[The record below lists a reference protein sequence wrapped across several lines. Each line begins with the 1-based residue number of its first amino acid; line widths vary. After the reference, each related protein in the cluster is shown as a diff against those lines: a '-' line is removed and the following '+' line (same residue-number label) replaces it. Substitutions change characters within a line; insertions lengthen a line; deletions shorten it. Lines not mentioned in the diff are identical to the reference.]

1 MGRELKEVGKK
12 SAAVFAGNLVSR
24 PFNFIFG
31 IAVGRLLGAQIYGE
45 FIFVTSFLTFF
56 TTIAGAGL
64 SSGIIALLPKQK
76 TKESQQSLSTHVIRT
91 VFIISA
97 ILVATLYIFSR
108 VIAEKLLN
116 NSALITTLLVLI
128 PTIPILSL
136 ESITL
141 SIIRANGRIKEFVFV
156 RNIFLPI
163 SKLILL
169 LVFVLAFRIDDI
181 YSLIVPYY
189 IYSIGAIAYL
199 FYKLSNYGYIGKIAK
214 EDINKEIIL
223 FSLPLMFGG
232 MISVLTNN
240 IDQYMIGYMLSAR
253 EVGIY
258 RVATQF
264 ATLSSFAY
272 ISLNTA
278 FESSISKLYYAGQM
292 GELIDIYKRSTKW
305 ITIINMLIFGIYFV
319 MSKDLMRMV
328 GVEFVAG
335 ASALVII
342 SLGEII
348 NSGVGSVDSINVQTG
363 HPQYSLYTKIIVL
376 VSNVILNYLLIP
388 RYGINGAAFATMI
401 AIMLS
406 NGVNFLFMYRNLR
419 IHPYDRSYLIVVL
432 AMIIATGS
440 IYGVMLVFQQHFLVR
455 IAVAC
460 MIYAL
465 IYGVIVLRFAMNSQE
480 RDEIL
485 RTIKKI
491 IAKISHL

>member
-12 SAAVFAGNLVSR
+12 SAAVFAGNLISR

-45 FIFVTSFLTFF
+45 FIFITSFLSLFV
-56 TTIAGAGL
+56 TIAGAGL
-64 SSGIIALLPKQK
+64 GNGIIALLPKQK
-76 TKESQQSLSTHVIRT
+76 TIESQKSLSTHVIRT

-97 ILVATLYIFSR
+97 IMVLTLYIFSK
-108 VIAEKLLN
+108 VIADRLLN
-116 NSALITTLLVLI
+116 NPALITTLLVLI
-128 PTIPILSL
+128 PTIPLLSL
-136 ESITL
+136 EHVTL
-141 SIIRANGRIKEFVFV
+141 SVVRANGRIKEHVFI
-156 RNIFLPI
+156 RNIFIPA

-169 LVFVLAFRIDDI
+169 LVFVLAFRIDNI

-189 IYSIGAIAYL
+189 IYSTGAIVYI
-199 FYKLSNYGYIGKIAK
+199 FYKLKRYGYIGEIAK
-214 EDINKEIIL
+214 EEINKEIIL

-232 MISVLTNN
+232 MVSVLTNN
-240 IDQYMIGYMLSAR
+240 IDQYMIGYMLSAK

-258 RVATQF
+258 KVALQF

-278 FESSISKLYYAGQM
+278 FAPSISKLYHGGRM
-292 GELIDIYKRSTKW
+292 DELIDIYRRSTKW
-305 ITIINMLIFGIYFV
+305 ITIINMLIFGIYFA

-328 GVEFVAG
+328 GVEFVTG

-363 HPQYSLYTKIIVL
+363 HPQYSLYTKLIVL
-376 VSNVILNYLLIP
+376 VSNVILNFLLIP
-388 RYGINGAAFATMI
+388 RFGINGAAFATMI
-401 AIMLS
+401 ALMLS

-419 IHPYDRSYLIVVL
+419 IHPYDRSYLKIFL

-460 MIYAL
+460 MLYAL
-465 IYGVIVLRFAMNSQE
+465 IYGVIVLRFAMDSQE
-480 RDEIL
+480 RQEIL
-485 RTIKKI
+485 LTIKKVM
-491 IAKISHL
+491 ARISHL